1 MFGLHALHPSIA
13 LVAVIALGVAC
24 GAPEAPFTSGPAR
37 ASVTGLVTDRGG
49 APISGATIHISCTG
63 GGVPAVSLATD
74 ATGRYV
80 ANLNTGSDPFDG
92 GSGRLLC
99 HFAERAAGQARVNVD
114 TALGFVRGPVL
125 VALQFVDL
133 REQ

>member
-1 MFGLHALHPSIA
+1 MFGLHAPHPSIV
-13 LVAVIALGVAC
+13 LVAITAFGAAC
-24 GAPEAPFTSGPAR
+24 GEAEDPFTSGSAR
-37 ASVTGLVTDRGG
+37 ATVTGLVTDRGG

-63 GGVPAVSLATD
+63 GGTPVSLATD
-74 ATGRYV
+74 TNGRYV
-80 ANLNTGSDPFDG
+80 ANLDTGSDPFDG
-92 GSGRLLC
+92 GSGRLVC
-99 HFAERAAGQARVNVD
+99 DFSEPAAGPARVHVD